1 VKRRGEPVIGPV
13 TSPDV
18 PNDAGTDRVHAA
30 VRGAHVSVAAR
41 DLRTGAVLSYGPG
54 ERYLAASVA
63 KIAILAVLLVQARA
77 EGRPLTGRER
87 DLAARMIRVSDNDA
101 AHELWNRT
109 GRDAAMDGVLRAFG
123 LTETRTTPESWGL
136 TRTSAAD
143 QVRLVAAL
151 AGDAS
156 DVLDQERRA
165 YVLDLMA
172 GVAADQR
179 WGIEAVARPGERLE
193 VKDGWLDYSGH
204 DGRWTVNSVGRIS
217 GDGRDLVLAVLS
229 DDHATLDDGLAVV
242 ERAAVAAAGVVR
254 DG

>member
-1 VKRRGEPVIGPV
+1 
-13 TSPDV
+13 V
-18 PNDAGTDRVHAA
+18 PNDAGTDRVRAA
-30 VRGAHVSVAAR
+30 VRGGHVSVAAR

-54 ERYLAASVA
+54 ERYLTASVA

-109 GRDAAMDGVLRAFG
+109 GRDAAMADVLRAFG
-123 LTETRTTPESWGL
+123 LTETVPVPESWGL

-151 AGDAS
+151 AGDAG
-156 DVLDQERRA
+156 DAVLDPARRA
-165 YVLDLMA
+165 YVLDLMVD
-172 GVAADQR
+172 VAADQR
-179 WGIEAVARPGERLE
+179 WGIEAAARPGDRVA
-193 VKDGWLDYSGH
+193 VKNGWLDYSGH
-204 DGRWTVNSVGRIS
+204 DGRWTVHSVGRIT

-229 DDHATLDDGLAVV
+229 DDHATLAAGFAAV
-242 ERAAVAAAGVVR
+242 ERVAAAAADAVR